1 MFTQILTLVSVY
13 SGIHAISHRYQY
25 INKHNLKPFTS
36 TFKTKPEPNIL
47 LNLIDDLG
55 NVATMMGYGI
65 FGACIGSAILTTAPV
80 SVPLI
85 YFYYNQHH
93 AHKSHLLTNKLMTF
107 Q

>member
-1 MFTQILTLVSVY
+1 MQYLIGINISTNTISNHLLVHS
-13 SGIHAISHRYQY
+13 
-25 INKHNLKPFTS
+25 
-36 TFKTKPEPNIL
+36 KTKPEPNIL